1 MKSKSRSATS
11 AAAAW
16 PRISVVI
23 RDDGTGQVRVA
34 GMVTAEIAA
43 TDAAS
48 ARQEAT
54 RHLTA
59 TAKQFGRP
67 VQAATQD
74 PEGEWEIVVSPDGS
88 VRGVDS
94 DSTRAPR
101 RPKRAR
107 TTPATSPA
115 SRKREGAVT
124 PGRGVPPTGHDREPR
139 PPFTAAL
146 HAAERAAAE
155 RAEREAA
162 ERAER
167 EAAERAEREAAERAE
182 REAAER
188 AEREAAERADLEAAV
203 RALEARVI
211 EAAAVRRAAAGK
223 VPADLEAALSE
234 AIRGASELARY
245 ARGSAAANVPRAAQ
259 EAATLAGD
267 VDEVVEAVRR
277 LVLEYDDAAAQL
289 EQRRAAE
296 AASASSATAAAL
308 HAARS
313 VEAPDFLGEAPDGA
327 SETKPDEVA
336 VVDGDQVARAL
347 ASGRRRPR
355 ARTWIAVAVA
365 IALVAV
371 GATQAQR
378 VWVAREVTAAHA
390 QWTEEQLGLTTDVQ
404 AAQELLA
411 SSEGKV
417 TDDAFLEDLQAAI
430 ARALDAR
437 ADPSEAGSS
446 VPAAAWREAEREV
459 IAAGAVLR
467 SAVSAVEESRAA
479 WELER
484 ATKAWQ
490 KARSDLSA
498 AMDDANAVIASSVNQ
513 VADDGVR
520 QALADAVAQ
529 AIDVRDVDVDDATAE
544 ALDAAA
550 AAAAAETKGLA
561 APTQAVRDA
570 QAAWLAEQERA
581 AAAAAAQ
588 AAARPTTPAAGGS
601 RSPAQEQPP
610 AANAAPPAS
619 TSGAGAS
626 TELWIRPG
634 SVGCTTKDPYDF
646 SVSATTGGVSGPVVV
661 TIGGVSQ
668 TIGTGSGSF
677 SGTLKGLPAGSYSW
691 SVSAD
696 GLVVSGS
703 KTVVVPCPAQ

>member
-1 MKSKSRSATS
+1 M
-11 AAAAW
+11 
-16 PRISVVI
+16 
-23 RDDGTGQVRVA
+23 
-34 GMVTAEIAA
+34 
-43 TDAAS
+43 
-48 ARQEAT
+48 
-54 RHLTA
+54 
-59 TAKQFGRP
+59 
-67 VQAATQD
+67 
-74 PEGEWEIVVSPDGS
+74 
-88 VRGVDS
+88 
-94 DSTRAPR
+94 
-101 RPKRAR
+101 
-107 TTPATSPA
+107 
-115 SRKREGAVT
+115 
-124 PGRGVPPTGHDREPR
+124 
-139 PPFTAAL
+139 
-146 HAAERAAAE
+146 
-155 RAEREAA
+155 
-162 ERAER
+162 
-167 EAAERAEREAAERAE
+167 
-182 REAAER
+182 
-188 AEREAAERADLEAAV
+188 
-203 RALEARVI
+203 
-211 EAAAVRRAAAGK
+211 
-223 VPADLEAALSE
+223 
-234 AIRGASELARY
+234 
-245 ARGSAAANVPRAAQ
+245 PRAAQ